1 MLELGTYISN
11 MIFWHKVAIHDLLL
25 AKYHFSN
32 NLEWSLLI
40 QSSDV
45 WINRWKVLLPN
56 YKSCLKSLSIKLTA
70 YNAYSTN
77 NYLVFSCLIFFCC
90 CITYP
95 YAKFFHF
102 KAQLKN
108 IWTASKS
115 FLVSRL
121 DWQPTNFLN
130 VSIRFTSEQIGFD
143 CPGFCPIV
151 KSFSWCP
158 KIVY

>member
-25 AKYHFSN
+25 ANYHFSN
-32 NLEWSLLI
+32 NSEWSLLI
-40 QSSDV
+40 QSLDV
-45 WINRWKVLLPN
+45 WINRWKVLS
-56 YKSCLKSLSIKLTA
+56 KSYLKSLSIKLTA

-77 NYLVFSCLIFFCC
+77 NFPVLSCLIFFCC

-115 FLVSRL
+115 FLVSQARL
-121 DWQPTNFLN
+121 VPSQLFI
-130 VSIRFTSEQIGFD
+130 SIYLWANWFWLSRVW
-143 CPGFCPIV
+143 P
-151 KSFSWCP
+151 
-158 KIVY
+158 

>member
-1 MLELGTYISN
+1 MLELGAHISK
-11 MIFWHKVAIHDLLL
+11 MIFWYKVAIHDLLL

-32 NLEWSLLI
+32 NFELSLLI

-45 WINRWKVLLPN
+45 WINRWKVLP
-56 YKSCLKSLSIKLTA
+56 KSYLKSLSIKLTA
-70 YNAYSTN
+70 YNAAYSTN
-77 NYLVFSCLIFFCC
+77 NFLVFSCLIFFCC

-115 FLVSRL
+115 FFDSQARANLLYLSVSKLVLFWLSRVL
-121 DWQPTNFLN
+121 LY
-130 VSIRFTSEQIGFD
+130 TS
-143 CPGFCPIV
+143 C
-151 KSFSWCP
+151 KTP
-158 KIVY
+158 K